1 VGATKRALLAAIR
14 GEHTERRAA
23 YVAMRR
29 RIVEARAARAA
40 ELAALRARIAANA
53 EARRIH
59 ALATDRTWPFPLA
72 LGLNPAAAPAAV

>member
-1 VGATKRALLAAIR
+1 M
-14 GEHTERRAA
+14 RRA
-23 YVAMRR
+23 
-29 RIVEARAARAA
+29 IVEARAARDA

-72 LGLNPAAAPAAV
+72 LGVNPTAVTAAV